1 MMPAQN
7 RTAALADCHNLSA
20 ILRDLAAYLSESE
33 LLSAFESR
41 CGALLRVAGV
51 ALQVCDGDTAAANE
65 EPLLELTLKFN
76 NQSRRLLLQPTLPG
90 LSEPAR
96 RALLDA
102 ITVCLGDF
110 YARTLAEATAPEAS
124 ASIMPPRPTPTSLT
138 ATPASPSVAIPDDL
152 VSAFAHK
159 MRNNLSA
166 MMTAA
171 GQLSDSGLI
180 DANPDTTMLLGVV
193 ESAAEAQRRLIDR
206 FVMLSRP
213 VVVRL
218 ARFEVTPLLRTV
230 MQRYAAVNG
239 NELVLNG
246 LEREVVIE
254 TDRAL
259 YQVILSEMIDNGLEA
274 SLRHAIV
281 LNAVVRDQYL
291 ELTFRNDC
299 APLPAHVVDNM
310 LKPFFTTK
318 TGHAGLGLPIALHY
332 ARLLGGT
339 LRHRCGREDA
349 EFTIALP
356 LSNEELIR

>member
-1 MMPAQN
+1 MMSAQN
-7 RTAALADCHNLSA
+7 RTATLADCHDLSA
-20 ILRDLAAYLSESE
+20 ILKDLAAYLSESE

-51 ALQVCDGDTAAANE
+51 ALQDCDGEAAAADE
-65 EPLLELTLKFN
+65 KPLLDLTLKFN
-76 NQSRRLLLQPTLPG
+76 NQSRHLRLQPTLPG

-96 RALLDA
+96 QALLDA
-102 ITVCLGDF
+102 ITVGLGDF
-110 YARTLAEATAPEAS
+110 YARILAEVTTPGPPAS
-124 ASIMPPRPTPTSLT
+124 PPTPTAVA
-138 ATPASPSVAIPDDL
+138 ATPAPPSVSIPDDL

-171 GQLSDSGLI
+171 GQLGDNGLI
-180 DANPDTTMLLGVV
+180 DTNPDTAMLIGVV

-218 ARFEVTPLLRTV
+218 TRFEVTPLLRAV

-239 NELVLNG
+239 NQIEVNG
-246 LEREVVIE
+246 LEHEVVIE

-259 YQVILSEMIDNGLEA
+259 YQVILSEMIDNGFEA

-281 LNAVVRDQYL
+281 LNAAVRDQFF

-299 APLPAHVVDNM
+299 APMPAHVVDNM

-356 LSNEELIR
+356 LSNEDLNR

>member
-1 MMPAQN
+1 MMSAQN
-7 RTAALADCHNLSA
+7 RTATHVDCHDLSA

-51 ALQVCDGDTAAANE
+51 ALQVCDGEAAAADE
-65 EPLLELTLKFN
+65 KPLLDLTLKFN
-76 NQSRRLLLQPTLPG
+76 NQTRHLLLQPTLPG
-90 LSEPAR
+90 LSDQGR
-96 RALLDA
+96 NALLDA
-102 ITVCLGDF
+102 ITVSLGDF
-110 YARTLAEATAPEAS
+110 YARILAEATTPDPPAS
-124 ASIMPPRPTPTSLT
+124 APTPTT
-138 ATPASPSVAIPDDL
+138 ASTIPPAPTVAIPDDL

-171 GQLSDSGLI
+171 GQLGDTGLI
-180 DANPDTTMLLGVV
+180 DTNPDTTMLIGVV

-218 ARFEVTPLLRTV
+218 MRFEVTPLLRAV

-239 NELVLNG
+239 NHLELNG

-281 LNAVVRDQYL
+281 LDAVVRDQHF

-299 APLPAHVVDNM
+299 APLPPYVVDNM

-349 EFTIALP
+349 EFTIAVP